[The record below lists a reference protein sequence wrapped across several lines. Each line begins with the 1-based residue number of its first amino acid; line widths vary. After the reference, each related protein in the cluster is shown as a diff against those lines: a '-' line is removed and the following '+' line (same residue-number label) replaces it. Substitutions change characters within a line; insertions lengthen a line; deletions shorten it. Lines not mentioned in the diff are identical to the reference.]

1 MAIVNSLVCLS
12 PQHEKRLLEANIHL
26 ENSIVVRVEHSS
38 DQHSVGGDGY
48 GLSKNITIQLDQLI
62 NLSSKSGMLLL
73 IHWKEG
79 IDKVKVVKQAA
90 VLIGNQ

>member
-26 ENSIVVRVEHSS
+26 ENLIVVRVEHSS

-48 GLSKNITIQLDQLI
+48 GLSKNISTQLDQSI
-62 NLSSKSGMLLL
+62 NLRRESGMLLP
-73 IHWKEG
+73 I
-79 IDKVKVVKQAA
+79 Q
-90 VLIGNQ
+90 